1 MTFSDDGMGVS
12 DEELPFIAEKF
23 YKSDTGRTQNSD
35 EMSMGIGLSLVS
47 KIASLHGGSMRV
59 ESTKPH

>member
-1 MTFSDDGMGVS
+1 LTFSDDGMGVS
-12 DEELPFIAEKF
+12 DEELPFLAEKF
-23 YKSDTGRTQNSD
+23 YKSDTGRTQNHD

-59 ESTKPH
+59 ELTKPH

>member
-1 MTFSDDGMGVS
+1 MTFSDDGTGVS
-12 DEELPFIAEKF
+12 DEELPFLAEKI